1 MANSLSNFVDNLT
14 EGIYKIICKYRH
26 NEKNVKLAE
35 SNTNTE
41 AAFLNTQIL
50 KII

>member
-35 SNTNTE
+35 SNANT
-41 AAFLNTQIL
+41 ATAFLNTQIL